1 MKTLNVITLLA
12 SVVAVGLS
20 CFAIITRPRDAPS
33 TGTDPKTLVVESFQL
48 PRWDGT
54 DEFFRKHRAEMSAT
68 LEVANFLET
77 DGVGIAFIRTSANGK
92 KFQIAKWMRKTTKGW
107 EQVGYLGPDLSGNPF
122 LAKWIEQHKEWLR
135 EMQTKI
141 DEWEKQSDGAW

>member
-1 MKTLNVITLLA
+1 MKTLNIIALLA

-20 CFAIITRPRDAPS
+20 CFAIITRPRNAPA
-33 TGTDPKTLVVESFQL
+33 TGTDPKTLVVESFQDS
-48 PRWDGT
+48 RWDGT
-54 DEFFRKHRAEMSAT
+54 HEFFRNHRAEMSAT
-68 LEVANFLET
+68 VEVANFHET

-92 KFQIAKWMRKTTKGW
+92 KFQFAEWMRRTTKGW
-107 EQVGYLGPDLSGNPF
+107 ERVGYLSPHLNGNPF
-122 LAKWIEQHKEWLR
+122 LAKWIEQHKEWLQ